1 MRMPIL
7 AAALLALGHP
17 AFAET
22 PQVVVT
28 PVFSTTTTAS
38 GQPIVLPQA
47 NAQVIVS
54 TYDIAPGAKLPVHKH
69 PSPRYAYVL
78 SGTLR
83 VTEQASGRT
92 FDYQTGQF
100 IVEVLNAWHFGEK
113 SAPTRSASWSSTR
126 SRRGTPTRS
135 CRRSRQAWL
144 DRSKR
149 RVVDAAVFHHC
160 SNVWRSVVAHGSN
173 SAQSSAAP
181 VIVRVVTLR

>member
-7 AAALLALGHP
+7 AAALLTLGHP

-54 TYDIAPGAKLPVHKH
+54 TYDIAPGARLPVHKH

-83 VTEQASGRT
+83 VTEQASGKT

-100 IVEVLNAWHFGEK
+100 IVEVLNAWHFGENIGTDPVPPPGHRPGRGGPRQHR
-113 SAPTRSASWSSTR
+113 AADAVVGPRPTKPWLPPRLRAATSHRAIV
-126 SRRGTPTRS
+126 S
-135 CRRSRQAWL
+135 CTQSIPCCYQPPGN
-144 DRSKR
+144 
-149 RVVDAAVFHHC
+149 VAV
-160 SNVWRSVVAHGSN
+160 R
-173 SAQSSAAP
+173 
-181 VIVRVVTLR
+181 